1 VVILIM
7 SKKER
12 EVLSALCRIGVW
24 SYRKRREL
32 AGILLHPNPA
42 HLHRVYLGGFLLYAL
57 GLSVEEAT
65 AFIERYCE
73 WIDFDRRITE
83 RNLRGI
89 HKRGSISCKCSANV
103 KDSRVLQVSVS
114 ESEVERLGSGVWVGR
129 CCANGYCLEWHRVYL
144 FG

>member
-1 VVILIM
+1 MLE
-7 SKKER
+7 KER
-12 EVLSALCRIGVW
+12 EVLSALRRIGVW

-32 AGILLHPNPA
+32 AGILLLPNPA

-57 GLSVEEAT
+57 GLSVEEAA

-73 WIDFDRRITE
+73 WIDFDRRTTE

-89 HKRGSISCKCSANV
+89 HKRGSISCKCSVNM
-103 KDSRVLQVSVS
+103 KDSASVSVMKS

>member
-1 VVILIM
+1 MLE
-7 SKKER
+7 KER
-12 EVLSALCRIGVW
+12 EVLEALRRIGVW
-24 SYRKRREL
+24 SWRKRREL
-32 AGILLHPNPA
+32 AGILLHRNPA

-57 GLSVEEAT
+57 HLSVEEAT

-73 WIDFDRRITE
+73 WVDFDRRITE

-89 HKRGSISCKCSANV
+89 HKRGSIISWRCSTV
-103 KDSRVLQVSVS
+103 SRDSVSDSVSVTKL
-114 ESEVERLGSGVWVGR
+114 EWEMEVERLGSGVWVGR

>member
-1 VVILIM
+1 M

-12 EVLSALCRIGVW
+12 EVLSALRRIGVW
-24 SYRKRREL
+24 SWRKRREL

-73 WIDFDRRITE
+73 WIDFNRCITE

-103 KDSRVLQVSVS
+103 KDSVSVSVTKSELGS
-114 ESEVERLGSGVWVGR
+114 ESEVERIGSGVWVGR